1 MVRVVN
7 LRNYKLY
14 PNEVLIKVDR
24 SSVLGN
30 PFFMKEE
37 SQRNKVCD
45 EYETYFQKQ
54 VVENQRFLNELK
66 RIAMM
71 AREKDIALACWC
83 FPKRCHAEVIK
94 KYIEGEIK

>member
-1 MVRVVN
+1 MLRVVN

-54 VVENQRFLNELK
+54 VVENPKFLNELK
-66 RIAMM
+66 RIAVI

-94 KYIEGEIK
+94 KYVDDWR